1 MAIAKKLPSGNYR
14 VQATVMLD
22 GKKIK
27 RSFTAPTAREAE
39 NEAYLWQTHCRMIGN
54 DSSRMTVKEAMERY
68 IEMNESDLSPS
79 TVREYTR
86 IVEKDMQDIIN
97 KPLYSLTCPIIKE
110 SMNKVSHLSTK
121 TLKNRYGF
129 LRTVLTTYHP
139 DFVWAVTYPKPKK
152 EEKQK
157 KKQKQNKVFSNEQI
171 KQIFKALKGTP
182 FECEAYLGMLSL
194 RASEIAGLKWSNVD
208 LQNKTIEIC
217 ETKLK
222 NKDNQYVYVDD
233 TKTILSTRTVYLPDY
248 VCEILSARKETST
261 NEYVSTISP
270 GAYWKRLNRLLDK
283 HDITHISFHELRHI
297 YSSVSSRL
305 GIDTQIRMLNGG
317 WANEHIMN
325 GTYRHPMSEAQI
337 EANTKMNAYVNTIAE
352 VTTPTENT
360 TQNTTEVTTK
370 VTTQF
375 KKRLKLARLNDIG

>member
-1 MAIAKKLPSGNYR
+1 MAKATKLPSGSYR
-14 VQATVMLD
+14 VQATVVID
-22 GKKIK
+22 GEKTK

-39 NEAYLWQTHCRMIGN
+39 NEAYLWQNHCRMIGR
-54 DSSRMTVKEAMERY
+54 DSTRMTVKEAMERY
-68 IEMNESDLSPS
+68 IEINESDLSPS

-86 IVEKDMQDIIN
+86 IVEKDMQDIMN

-129 LRTVLTTYHP
+129 LKTVLTTYHP
-139 DFVWAVTYPKPKK
+139 DFIWAVTYPKQKN
-152 EEKQK
+152 K
-157 KKQKQNKVFSNEQI
+157 KKQKKIFSNEQI
-171 KQIFKALKGTP
+171 KQIFKALKGTE

-208 LQNKTIEIC
+208 LQNKTIEVC

-233 TKTILSTRTVYLPDY
+233 TKTLLSTRTVYLPDY
-248 VCEILSARKETST
+248 VCEILTARKETATS
-261 NEYVSTISP
+261 EYVSTINP

-283 HDITHISFHELRHI
+283 RNIAHISFHELRHI

-337 EANTKMNAYVNTIAE
+337 EANAKMNTYVNTIAE

-360 TQNTTEVTTK
+360 TEVTTK

-375 KKRLKLARLNDIG
+375 RKRLKLARLRDIG

>member
-1 MAIAKKLPSGNYR
+1 MAKATKLPSGNYR
-14 VQATVMLD
+14 VQATVML
-22 GKKIK
+22 GGEKIK

-39 NEAYLWQTHCRMIGN
+39 NEAYLWQTHCRMIGK
-54 DSSRMTVKEAMERY
+54 DSTRMTVKEAMERY
-68 IEMNESDLSPS
+68 IEINESDLSPS

-86 IVEKDMQDIIN
+86 IVEKDMQDIMN

-157 KKQKQNKVFSNEQI
+157 KKQKQNKFFSNEQI
-171 KQIFKALKGTP
+171 KQIFKALKGTE

-194 RASEIAGLKWSNVD
+194 RASEIAGLKWSEID
-208 LQNKTIEIC
+208 LKNKRINIC
-217 ETKLK
+217 AAKVL
-222 NKDNQYVYVDD
+222 NKDNQIEEKDE
-233 TKTILSTRTVYLPDY
+233 TKTYDSTRTVYLPDY
-248 VCEILSARKETST
+248 VCEILAIRRSKSKGEYFTSIAP
-261 NEYVSTISP
+261 NRFWDQFNCIL
-270 GAYWKRLNRLLDK
+270 KRNKIERMRF
-283 HDITHISFHELRHI
+283 HDLRHI
-297 YSSVSSRL
+297 YSSVSSSL

-317 WANEHIMN
+317 WSNEHIMN

-337 EANTKMNAYVNTIAE
+337 EANAKMNTYVNAIAE
-352 VTTPTENT
+352 VTTTTENIG
-360 TQNTTEVTTK
+360 EVTTK
-370 VTTQF
+370 VTTQN
-375 KKRLKLARLNDIG
+375 KKRLKLARFNDIV